1 VFKKLSIKA
10 KAFAV
15 ATMNTAHQTGELIA
29 NRTKWLFGK
38 EEWKDMTGP
47 RKGIKDTREA
57 IEAGVKLLEVA
68 QRVGADGWQF
78 SDVRLIINDQELATS
93 VNNALN
99 GASNIMTE
107 LSHLSFSETMQLVTY
122 VLNILPTLDKSRK

>member
-1 VFKKLSIKA
+1 
-10 KAFAV
+10 
-15 ATMNTAHQTGELIA
+15 
-29 NRTKWLFGK
+29 
-38 EEWKDMTGP
+38 MTGP